1 MIKDLK
7 ENIWFPDED
16 RLNIEASVQ
25 EKTSG
30 QIETSYDT
38 SIHFSTTPY
47 RISFKRSMAYFKPGL
62 PYEIQVCSFATQL
75 TRCLIG
81 NIKSHVLTSAI

>member
-1 MIKDLK
+1 MIRDLK

-62 PYEIQVCSFATQL
+62 PYEIQVCSFVTKHTQ
-75 TRCLIG
+75 CLIG
-81 NIKSHVLTSAI
+81 DNSENS